1 MMNFKCIAFKISVLI
16 STAYAV
22 IMLLHWPIGFTFFT
36 QLSNIY
42 AAAVVLLQLISRKKH
57 PLLKYSATVSIFITF
72 AVYLLFL
79 APMMPGGIFAAYRQD
94 HYASL
99 CLHVLTPAF
108 TIADFFL
115 NDTEFRWEKK
125 HLLYA
130 VFPPV
135 CYLIFI
141 LVLGKLGVR
150 WGRGDMT
157 APYLFLN
164 YGAPAGWFGFMPE
177 TANYTTLGI
186 GIFYCIIVLLLLV
199 LLIGWLFLCLATKR
213 PKQNRK

>member
-1 MMNFKCIAFKISVLI
+1 MMNFKRIAFKISVLI

-42 AAAVVLLQLISRKKH
+42 AAAVVLLQLISRKKY

-72 AVYLLFL
+72 AVYLLVL

-94 HYASL
+94 HYASF
-99 CLHVLTPAF
+99 CLHILTPVF
-108 TIADFFL
+108 MIADFFL

-130 VFPPV
+130 VLPPV
-135 CYLIFI
+135 CYLIHDTRHRRF
-141 LVLGKLGVR
+141 LLHHCV
-150 WGRGDMT
+150 T
-157 APYLFLN
+157 APCPPDRMAVSCSCEENSAAYVIRHQFFSFSLK
-164 YGAPAGWFGFMPE
+164 
-177 TANYTTLGI
+177 TS
-186 GIFYCIIVLLLLV
+186 
-199 LLIGWLFLCLATKR
+199 
-213 PKQNRK
+213 RKSI

>member
-1 MMNFKCIAFKISVLI
+1 MMNFKRIAFKISVLI

-42 AAAVVLLQLISRKKH
+42 AAAVVLLQLISRKKY

-72 AVYLLFL
+72 AVYLLVL

-94 HYASL
+94 HYASF
-99 CLHVLTPAF
+99 CLHVLTPVF

-130 VFPPV
+130 VLPPV
-135 CYLIFI
+135 CYLMFI

-150 WGRGDMT
+150 WGRGNMT

-177 TANYTTLGI
+177 TASYTTLGI
-186 GIFYCIIVLLLLV
+186 GVFYCIIVLLLLV
-199 LLIGWLFLCLATKR
+199 LLIGWLFLALAKKTAR
-213 PKQNRK
+213 RM

>member
-1 MMNFKCIAFKISVLI
+1 MKAKRRIIDAGMVILLPALMAYSLVGEMFHEIAGTL
-16 STAYAV
+16 
-22 IMLLHWPIGFTFFT
+22 ML
-36 QLSNIY
+36 
-42 AAAVVLLQLISRKKH
+42 V
-57 PLLKYSATVSIFITF
+57 
-72 AVYLLFL
+72 LFL
-79 APMMPGGIFAAYRQD
+79 APMMPGGIFAVYRQD

-125 HLLYA
+125 YLLYA

-135 CYLIFI
+135 CYLMFI
-141 LVLGKLGVR
+141 LVLGELGVR

-186 GIFYCIIVLLLLV
+186 GVFYCIIVLLLLV
-199 LLIGWLFLCLATKR
+199 LLIGWLFLCLVTKR